1 MTTFSKSHDMALFII
16 TKYDIMSTYKENSFM
31 KTDFNLLTLFSN
43 PNNISIAKSYDRY
56 DNVLSIDLKQSEN
69 GYHVDAVV
77 RVRSEEFQC
86 SFSFDDEYSL
96 MDYNCECIWCRD
108 GSPCAHIG
116 AVLLKLNQLEIPSFP
131 YHYVNSQ
138 VEEEKKR
145 QERRHQQQLQRALA
159 LRALETNDLI
169 KQNKEYYHNQVS
181 SSISH
186 EKYNLTAILNED
198 DDVLYLDYKIGNAKK
213 YIIKDV
219 DEFLEHIENKDQVKY
234 GKYLQFV
241 HTRESFT
248 DEALKQIAFLERAK
262 IAMNKVN
269 PENYFFSFRSSL
281 NFGRYVYIRSEF
293 LDDFYDVY
301 KELGLVHCL
310 FKDIDYTIKASLV
323 KEQEYY
329 VLKIID
335 ENQFYFGKQYIYF
348 ISTFKQ
354 LTKIQRVQMDLNE
367 KSFDILLDLFE
378 NPMFIKEEDLH
389 DFYKYIWTPM
399 QNSFDLECDFELIQS
414 PYTFIKIYGDINENE
429 QIYFKI
435 YYEDENQNRIH
446 AFQNDLMTTV
456 QQDIVETYFREH
468 CQQIDEKNGCVYFDS
483 YDEKTYEFM
492 HTGIEFLQQYSEIY
506 ISEALKKIGQPVHYQ
521 IQVGVKVDHDLISL
535 DMKSTQIPQMEITEV
550 LSKYRRKKKFH
561 RLKNGELLYLE
572 SPDLE
577 ELSKFMDEYHINAN
591 DIQNGS
597 LTLNKNRVF
606 ALDNNATE
614 LQHIQIER
622 DESFQKLIQQF
633 HQHIQYVYPLTSYY
647 NQLLRDYQKEGYQWL
662 RTLYELGF
670 NGVLADD
677 MGLGKT
683 LQVIALLDQLQ
694 TDKPSLVVCPSSLIY
709 NWEDEVH
716 KFSQTLPVTCIV
728 SDAKTREMMIH
739 NIHDKH
745 LYVTSYDYIRRDIEL
760 YDAIEFE
767 YVILDE
773 SQYIKNQKTK
783 NATSVKQL
791 HALHKLAL
799 SGTPIENSLA
809 ELWSVFDFLMPQYL
823 YNYHYFQKKFETDI
837 VKNQD
842 QKKIQQLQK
851 MVSPFILRRNKKD
864 VLLELPDKIEKTQLI
879 PFTQQESEL
888 YFANLAQIN
897 TQLQEIFQMEKVD
910 KIVILSM
917 LTKLRQ
923 ICCEPRMIYDNIYQ
937 SSSKMKA
944 CMDLICNYKA
954 NHQQVLLFSSFTKV
968 FDLMEEELK
977 LNGIRYFILT
987 GGTSKETR
995 RELVQRFQE
1004 GEADVFLISL
1014 KAGGTGLNLTQAQAV
1029 IHYDPWWNI
1038 SAQNQATDRAYRI
1051 GQHHN
1056 VMVHQMIMKE
1066 SIEEKIQIL
1075 QAKKKELADMFVE
1088 NSEGNIS
1095 SLSTE
1100 DLKALFAM

>member
-1 MTTFSKSHDMALFII
+1 
-16 TKYDIMSTYKENSFM
+16 M
-31 KTDFNLLTLFSN
+31 KTEFNLLTLFSN
-43 PNNISIAKSYDRY
+43 RNNISIARSYDRY
-56 DNVLSIDLKQSEN
+56 DNVLSIDLEQVEN
-69 GYHVDAVV
+69 GYHVNAVV
-77 RVRSEEFQC
+77 RVRSEEFLC
-86 SFSFDDEYSL
+86 SFTFDSEYHL
-96 MDYNCECIWCRD
+96 HEYQCECTWCTD
-108 GSPCAHIG
+108 DSPCAHIG
-116 AVLLKLNQLEIPSFP
+116 AVLLKLNQLEISSFP
-131 YHYVNSQ
+131 YYYINTEF
-138 VEEEKKR
+138 EEEKKR

-159 LRALETNDLI
+159 IRALETNDLI

-186 EKYNLTAILNED
+186 EKYNLTAILNGD

-281 NFGRYVYIRSEF
+281 NFGRYVYIRSDF

-354 LTKIQRVQMDLNE
+354 LTKIQRIQMDLNE

-389 DFYKYIWTPM
+389 DFYKYIWAPM
-399 QNSFDLECDFELIQS
+399 QNYFDLTCDFELGQS

-435 YYEDENQNRIH
+435 YYEDENQNHIH
-446 AFQNDLMTTV
+446 AFQNDTITTID
-456 QQDIVETYFREH
+456 QDIVEAYLRQQCH
-468 CQQIDEKNGCVYFDS
+468 QIDEKNGCVYFDS

-492 HTGIEFLQQYSEIY
+492 HDGIEFLQQYSEIY
-506 ISEALKKIGQPVHYQ
+506 ISEALKKMGRPVHYQ

-535 DMKSTQIPQMEITEV
+535 DMKSTQIPPMEIAEV

-561 RLKNGELLYLE
+561 RLKSGELLYLE
-572 SPDLE
+572 SPDLK

-633 HQHIQYVYPLTSYY
+633 HQHTQHLYPLTPYY

-670 NGVLADD
+670 NGILADD

-728 SDAKTREMMIH
+728 SDANTRKTMIH
-739 NIHDKH
+739 AICGKH

-977 LNGIRYFILT
+977 LNSIRYFILT

-1014 KAGGTGLNLTQAQAV
+1014 KAGGTGLNLTKAQAV

-1051 GQHHN
+1051 GQYHN
-1056 VMVHQMIMKE
+1056 VMVHQLIMKE

>member
-1 MTTFSKSHDMALFII
+1 
-16 TKYDIMSTYKENSFM
+16 M

-86 SFSFDDEYSL
+86 SFSFDEEYSL
-96 MDYNCECIWCRD
+96 TDYNCECIWCRD

-131 YHYVNSQ
+131 YHYTNSQ
-138 VEEEKKR
+138 IEEEKKR
-145 QERRHQQQLQRALA
+145 QEKHHQQQLQRALA

-248 DEALKQIAFLERAK
+248 DEALKQIAFLKRAK

-354 LTKIQRVQMDLNE
+354 LTKIQRIQMDLNE

-389 DFYKYIWTPM
+389 DFYKYIWAPM
-399 QNSFDLECDFELIQS
+399 QNYFDLTCDFELGQS

-435 YYEDENQNRIH
+435 YYEDENQNHIH
-446 AFQNDLMTTV
+446 AFQNDTITTID
-456 QQDIVETYFREH
+456 QDIVEAYLRQQCH
-468 CQQIDEKNGCVYFDS
+468 QIDEKNGCVYFDS

-492 HTGIEFLQQYSEIY
+492 HDGIEFLQQYSEIY
-506 ISEALKKIGQPVHYQ
+506 ISEALKKMGRPVHYQ
-521 IQVGVKVDHDLISL
+521 IQVGVKVDHDLLSL
-535 DMKSTQIPQMEITEV
+535 NMESAQIPPMEIAEV

-561 RLKNGELLYLE
+561 RLKSGELLYLE

-633 HQHIQYVYPLTSYY
+633 HQHTQHLYPLTPYY

-662 RTLYELGF
+662 RILYELGF
-670 NGVLADD
+670 NGILADD

-728 SDAKTREMMIH
+728 SDANTRKTMIH
-739 NIHDKH
+739 AICGKH

-897 TQLQEIFQMEKVD
+897 TQLQEIFQMEKID

-1014 KAGGTGLNLTQAQAV
+1014 KAGGTGLNLTKAQAV

-1056 VMVHQMIMKE
+1056 VMVHQLIMKE

>member
-1 MTTFSKSHDMALFII
+1 
-16 TKYDIMSTYKENSFM
+16 M

-56 DNVLSIDLKQSEN
+56 DNVLSIDLEQVGN

-86 SFSFDDEYSL
+86 SFSFDEEYSL
-96 MDYNCECIWCRD
+96 TDYNCECIWCRD

-116 AVLLKLNQLEIPSFP
+116 AVLLKLNQLEISSFP
-131 YHYVNSQ
+131 YHYINTEF
-138 VEEEKKR
+138 EEEKKR

-159 LRALETNDLI
+159 IRALETNDLI

-181 SSISH
+181 SSILH

-269 PENYFFSFRSSL
+269 PENYFFSFRSLL

-354 LTKIQRVQMDLNE
+354 LTKIQRIQMDLNE

-389 DFYKYIWTPM
+389 DFYKYIWAPM
-399 QNSFDLECDFELIQS
+399 QNYFDLTCDFELGQS

-435 YYEDENQNRIH
+435 YYEDENQNHIH
-446 AFQNDLMTTV
+446 AFQNDTITTID
-456 QQDIVETYFREH
+456 QDIVEAYLRQQCH
-468 CQQIDEKNGCVYFDS
+468 QIDEKNGCVYFDS

-492 HTGIEFLQQYSEIY
+492 HDGIEFLQQYSEIY
-506 ISEALKKIGQPVHYQ
+506 ISEALKKMGRPVHYH
-521 IQVGVKVDHDLISL
+521 IQVGVKVDHDLLSL
-535 DMKSTQIPQMEITEV
+535 NMESAQIPPMEIAEV

-561 RLKNGELLYLE
+561 RLKSGELLYLE

-622 DESFQKLIQQF
+622 DASFQKLIQQF
-633 HQHIQYVYPLTSYY
+633 QKHTQHLYPLTSYY

-728 SDAKTREMMIH
+728 SDANTRKTMIH
-739 NIHDKH
+739 AICGKH

-897 TQLQEIFQMEKVD
+897 TQLQELFQMEKVD

-987 GGTSKETR
+987 GGISKETR

-1056 VMVHQMIMKE
+1056 VMVHQLIMKE

>member
-1 MTTFSKSHDMALFII
+1 
-16 TKYDIMSTYKENSFM
+16 M

-56 DNVLSIDLKQSEN
+56 DNVLSIDLEQSEN

-86 SFSFDDEYSL
+86 SFSFDEEYSL
-96 MDYNCECIWCRD
+96 TDYNCECIWCRD

-131 YHYVNSQ
+131 YHYTNSQ
-138 VEEEKKR
+138 IEEEKKR
-145 QERRHQQQLQRALA
+145 QEKHRQQQLQRALA

-348 ISTFKQ
+348 ISPFKQ
-354 LTKIQRVQMDLNE
+354 LTKIQRIQMDLNE

-389 DFYKYIWTPM
+389 DFYKYIWAPM
-399 QNSFDLECDFELIQS
+399 QNYFDLTCDFELGQS

-435 YYEDENQNRIH
+435 YYEDENQNHIH
-446 AFQNDLMTTV
+446 AFQNDTITTID
-456 QQDIVETYFREH
+456 QDIVEAYLRQQCH
-468 CQQIDEKNGCVYFDS
+468 QIDEKNGCVYFDS

-492 HTGIEFLQQYSEIY
+492 HDGIEFLQQYSEIY
-506 ISEALKKIGQPVHYQ
+506 ISEALKKMGRPVHYQ
-521 IQVGVKVDHDLISL
+521 IQVGVKVDHDLLSL
-535 DMKSTQIPQMEITEV
+535 NMESAQIPPMEIAEV
-550 LSKYRRKKKFH
+550 LSKYRQKKKFH

-577 ELSKFMDEYHINAN
+577 ELSNFMDEYHINAN

-633 HQHIQYVYPLTSYY
+633 HQHTQHLYPLTPYY
-647 NQLLRDYQKEGYQWL
+647 NQLSRDYQKEGYQWL

-683 LQVIALLDQLQ
+683 LQVIALLDQLE

-728 SDAKTREMMIH
+728 SDANTRKTMIH
-739 NIHDKH
+739 AICGKH

-897 TQLQEIFQMEKVD
+897 AQLQELFQIEKVD

-1056 VMVHQMIMKE
+1056 VMVHQLIMKE

>member
-1 MTTFSKSHDMALFII
+1 MTTFSKSHDMALFIM

-56 DNVLSIDLKQSEN
+56 DNVLSIDLKQAEN

-131 YHYVNSQ
+131 YHYANSQ

-301 KELGLVHCL
+301 KELGLVHCF

-354 LTKIQRVQMDLNE
+354 LTKIQRIQMDLNE

-389 DFYKYIWTPM
+389 DFYKYIWAPM
-399 QNSFDLECDFELIQS
+399 QNYFDLTCDFELGQS

-435 YYEDENQNRIH
+435 YYEDENQNHIH
-446 AFQNDLMTTV
+446 AFQNDTITTID
-456 QQDIVETYFREH
+456 QDIVEAYLRQQCH
-468 CQQIDEKNGCVYFDS
+468 QIDEKNGCVYFDS

-683 LQVIALLDQLQ
+683 LQVIALLDQLE

-851 MVSPFILRRNKKD
+851 IVSPFILRRNKKD

-995 RELVQRFQE
+995 
-1004 GEADVFLISL
+1004 
-1014 KAGGTGLNLTQAQAV
+1014 
-1029 IHYDPWWNI
+1029 
-1038 SAQNQATDRAYRI
+1038 
-1051 GQHHN
+1051 
-1056 VMVHQMIMKE
+1056 
-1066 SIEEKIQIL
+1066 
-1075 QAKKKELADMFVE
+1075 
-1088 NSEGNIS
+1088 
-1095 SLSTE
+1095 
-1100 DLKALFAM
+1100 

>member
-1 MTTFSKSHDMALFII
+1 
-16 TKYDIMSTYKENSFM
+16 M

-56 DNVLSIDLKQSEN
+56 DNVLSIDLEQVEN

-86 SFSFDDEYSL
+86 SFSVDEGYSL
-96 MDYNCECIWCRD
+96 TDYNCECIWCRD

-131 YHYVNSQ
+131 YHYTNSQ
-138 VEEEKKR
+138 IEEEKKR
-145 QERRHQQQLQRALA
+145 QEKHRQQQLQRALA

-281 NFGRYVYIRSEF
+281 NFGRYVYIRSEY

-354 LTKIQRVQMDLNE
+354 LTKIQRIQMDLNE

-389 DFYKYIWTPM
+389 DFYKYIWAPM
-399 QNSFDLECDFELIQS
+399 QNYFDLTCDFELGQT
-414 PYTFIKIYGDINENE
+414 PYTFIKIYGDINDNE

-435 YYEDENQNRIH
+435 YYEDENQNHIH
-446 AFQNDLMTTV
+446 AFQNDTITTID
-456 QQDIVETYFREH
+456 QDIVEAYLRQQCH
-468 CQQIDEKNGCVYFDS
+468 QIDEKNGCVYFDS

-492 HTGIEFLQQYSEIY
+492 HDGIEFLQQYSEIY
-506 ISEALKKIGQPVHYQ
+506 ISEALKKMGRPVHYH
-521 IQVGVKVDHDLISL
+521 IQVGVKVDHDLLSL
-535 DMKSTQIPQMEITEV
+535 NMESAQIPPMEIAEV

-577 ELSKFMDEYHINAN
+577 ELSNFMDEYHINAN

-633 HQHIQYVYPLTSYY
+633 HQHTQHLYPLTPYY

-670 NGVLADD
+670 NGILADD

-683 LQVIALLDQLQ
+683 LQVIALLDQLE

-716 KFSQTLPVTCIV
+716 KFSQTLSVTCIV
-728 SDAKTREMMIH
+728 SDANTRKTMIH
-739 NIHDKH
+739 AICGKH

-1014 KAGGTGLNLTQAQAV
+1014 KAGGTGLNLTKAQAV

-1051 GQHHN
+1051 GQYHN
-1056 VMVHQMIMKE
+1056 VMVHQLIMKE

>member
-1 MTTFSKSHDMALFII
+1 
-16 TKYDIMSTYKENSFM
+16 M

-56 DNVLSIDLKQSEN
+56 DNVLSIDLQQDEN
-69 GYHVDAVV
+69 IYHVDAVV

-86 SFSFDDEYSL
+86 SFSFDEEYVL
-96 MDYNCECIWCRD
+96 NNYDCECIWCRE

-116 AVLLKLNQLEIPSFP
+116 AVLLKLNQLDIPSFP
-131 YHYVNSQ
+131 YHYTNPK
-138 VEEEKKR
+138 VEEEEMR
-145 QERRHQQQLQRALA
+145 QEEQRQQQLQRTYALKS
-159 LRALETNDLI
+159 LETNQLI
-169 KQNKEYYHNQVS
+169 RQNKEYYHNQVTS
-181 SSISH
+181 FISH
-186 EKYNLTAILNED
+186 EKYQLTPFFHND
-198 DDVLYLDYKIGNAKK
+198 DGNLYLEYKIGHTKK
-213 YIIKDV
+213 YIIKDL
-219 DEFLEHIENKDQVKY
+219 DEFLERIDNEEQFKY
-234 GKYLQFV
+234 GKFLQFV
-241 HTRESFT
+241 HTREAFT
-248 DEALKQIAFLERAK
+248 DEALKQIDFLKSAK
-262 IAMNKVN
+262 NTMN
-269 PENYFFSFRSSL
+269 EIYRGNYFFDFRREF
-281 NFGRYVYIRSEF
+281 NIGRYLYIHSDF

-301 KELGLVHCL
+301 KDLGLNHCD
-310 FKDIDYTIKASLV
+310 FVDIDYAIKV
-323 KEQEYY
+323 RFIQDHHYY
-329 VLKIID
+329 ILHLTD
-335 ENQFYFGKQYIYF
+335 ENTFYSGHRYIYF
-348 ISTFKQ
+348 ISKSDSQ
-354 LTKIQRVQMDLNE
+354 TKIQRLQMNLND
-367 KSFDILLDLFE
+367 KSFDVLLHLLKE
-378 NPMFIKEEDLH
+378 PMFIKEEDFD
-389 DFYKYIWTPM
+389 DFYKYVWTPM
-399 QNSFDLECDFELIQS
+399 QNYFDLECDFEFIQS
-414 PYTFIKIYGDINENE
+414 PYPFIKIYGDMNENE

-446 AFQNDLMTTV
+446 AFQKDVMTTV
-456 QQDIVETYFREH
+456 QQDVVETYFREY
-468 CQQIDEKNGCVYFDS
+468 CQQVDEETGCAYFDS

-492 HTGIEFLQQYSEIY
+492 HTGIEFLQQYCEIY
-506 ISEALKKIGQPVHYQ
+506 ISEALKKIGRPVRYQ
-521 IQVGVKVDHDLISL
+521 IQVGVKVDHDLLSL
-535 DMKSTQIPQMEITEV
+535 DMKSTQIPQMEIAEV

-561 RLKNGELLYLE
+561 RLKSGELLYLE

-577 ELSKFMDEYHINAN
+577 ELSQFMDEYHV
-591 DIQNGS
+591 DIKDIHDGS

-606 ALDNNATE
+606 ALNNDATQ
-614 LQHIQIER
+614 LQHLQIER
-622 DESFQKLIQQF
+622 QASFQDLIQQF
-633 HQHIQYVYPLTSYY
+633 HHQVYPLTPYY
-647 NQLLRDYQKEGYQWL
+647 EKLLRDYQKEGYQWL
-662 RTLYELGF
+662 RTLHDFGF
-670 NGVLADD
+670 NGILADD

-683 LQVIALLDQLQ
+683 LQVIALLDQLE

-728 SDAKTREMMIH
+728 SDAKTRASLIQTMG
-739 NIHDKH
+739 DKH
-745 LYVTSYDYIRRDIEL
+745 LYVTSYDYMRRDVEL
-760 YDAIEFE
+760 YDSIEFE

-851 MVSPFILRRNKKD
+851 MVSPFILRRHKKD

-888 YFANLAQIN
+888 YFANLAKIN
-897 TQLQEIFQMEKVD
+897 TQLQELFQMEKVD

-944 CMDLICNYKA
+944 CMDLLCNYKS
-954 NHQQVLLFSSFTKV
+954 NHQKVLLFSSFTKV
-968 FDLMEEELK
+968 FDLIEEELK

-995 RELVQRFQE
+995 REIVQRFQE

-1014 KAGGTGLNLTQAQAV
+1014 KAGGTGLNLTKAQAV

-1051 GQHHN
+1051 GQYHN
-1056 VMVHQMIMKE
+1056 VIVHQLIMKD

-1075 QAKKKELADMFVE
+1075 QVKKKELADMFVE

-1095 SLSTE
+1095 SLSAE
-1100 DLKALFAM
+1100 DLKNLFAM

>member
-1 MTTFSKSHDMALFII
+1 
-16 TKYDIMSTYKENSFM
+16 M

-86 SFSFDDEYSL
+86 SFSFDEEYSL
-96 MDYNCECIWCRD
+96 TDYNCECIWCRD

-131 YHYVNSQ
+131 YHYTNSQ
-138 VEEEKKR
+138 IEEEKKR
-145 QERRHQQQLQRALA
+145 QEKHHQQQLQRALA

-354 LTKIQRVQMDLNE
+354 LTKIQRIQMDLNE

-389 DFYKYIWTPM
+389 DFYKYIWAPM
-399 QNSFDLECDFELIQS
+399 QNYFDLTCDFELGQS

-435 YYEDENQNRIH
+435 YYEDENQNHIH
-446 AFQNDLMTTV
+446 AFQNDTMTTID
-456 QQDIVETYFREH
+456 QDIVEAYLRQQCH
-468 CQQIDEKNGCVYFDS
+468 QIDEKNGCVYFDS

-492 HTGIEFLQQYSEIY
+492 HDGIEFLQQYSEIY
-506 ISEALKKIGQPVHYQ
+506 ISEALKKMGRPVHYQ
-521 IQVGVKVDHDLISL
+521 IQVGVKVDYDLLSL
-535 DMKSTQIPQMEITEV
+535 NMESTQIPPMEIAEV

-561 RLKNGELLYLE
+561 RLKSGELLYLE

-633 HQHIQYVYPLTSYY
+633 HQHTQHLYPLTPYY

-683 LQVIALLDQLQ
+683 LQVIALLDQLE

-1014 KAGGTGLNLTQAQAV
+1014 KAGGTGLNLTKAQAV

-1056 VMVHQMIMKE
+1056 VMVHQLIMKE

-1088 NSEGNIS
+1088 NSDGNIS

>member
-1 MTTFSKSHDMALFII
+1 
-16 TKYDIMSTYKENSFM
+16 M

-43 PNNISIAKSYDRY
+43 RNNISIARSYDRY
-56 DNVLSIDLKQSEN
+56 DNVLSIDMKQEDTL
-69 GYHVDAVV
+69 YHVQAMVQV
-77 RVRSEEFQC
+77 RGEEFLC
-86 SFSFDDEYSL
+86 SFTFDNEYHL
-96 MDYNCECIWCRD
+96 HEYQCECIWCTD
-108 GSPCAHIG
+108 DSPCAHIG
-116 AVLLKLNQLEIPSFP
+116 AVLLKLNQLEISSFP
-131 YHYVNSQ
+131 YHYINTEF
-138 VEEEKKR
+138 EEEKNR

-159 LRALETNDLI
+159 IRALETNDLI

-335 ENQFYFGKQYIYF
+335 ENQFYYGKQYIYF

-354 LTKIQRVQMDLNE
+354 LTKIQRIQMDLNE

-389 DFYKYIWTPM
+389 DFYKYIWAPM
-399 QNSFDLECDFELIQS
+399 QNYFDLTCDFELGQS

-435 YYEDENQNRIH
+435 YYEDENQNHIH
-446 AFQNDLMTTV
+446 AFQNDTITTID
-456 QQDIVETYFREH
+456 QDIVEAYLRQQCH
-468 CQQIDEKNGCVYFDS
+468 QIDEKNGCVYFDS

-492 HTGIEFLQQYSEIY
+492 HDGIEFLQQYSEIY
-506 ISEALKKIGQPVHYQ
+506 ISEALKKMGRPVHYQ
-521 IQVGVKVDHDLISL
+521 IQVGVKVDHDLLSL
-535 DMKSTQIPQMEITEV
+535 NMESAQIPPMEIAEV

-561 RLKNGELLYLE
+561 RLKSGELLYLE

-577 ELSKFMDEYHINAN
+577 ELSNLIDEYHIHVN

-597 LTLNKNRVF
+597 LSLNKNRVF
-606 ALDNNATE
+606 ALDNDVTE

-622 DESFQKLIQQF
+622 DASFQKLIQQF
-633 HQHIQYVYPLTSYY
+633 HQHTQHLYPLTSYY

-670 NGVLADD
+670 NGILADD

-683 LQVIALLDQLQ
+683 LQVIALLDQLE
-694 TDKPSLVVCPSSLIY
+694 TNKPSLVVCPSSLIY

-716 KFSQTLPVTCIV
+716 KFSKSLPVTCIV
-728 SDAKTREMMIH
+728 SDAKTRKTMIH
-739 NIHDKH
+739 AIHGKH
-745 LYVTSYDYIRRDIEL
+745 LYVTSYDYMRRDVEL
-760 YDAIEFE
+760 YDSIEFE

-783 NATSVKQL
+783 NAISVKQL

-823 YNYHYFQKKFETDI
+823 YNYHYFQKTFETDI
-837 VKNQD
+837 VKNQN

-851 MVSPFILRRNKKD
+851 KVSPFILRRNKKD

-897 TQLQEIFQMEKVD
+897 TQLQEIFQMEKID
-910 KIVILSM
+910 KIAILAM

-923 ICCEPRMIYDNIYQ
+923 ICCEPRMIYENINQ

-987 GGTSKETR
+987 GETSKEKR
-995 RELVQRFQE
+995 RELVRRFQE

-1014 KAGGTGLNLTQAQAV
+1014 KAGGTGLNLTAAQAV
-1029 IHYDPWWNI
+1029 IHFDPWWNL

-1051 GQHHN
+1051 GQLN
-1056 VMVHQMIMKE
+1056 KVMVHQLIMKE
-1066 SIEEKIQIL
+1066 SIEEKIQVL

-1100 DLKALFAM
+1100 DLKELLAM

>member
-1 MTTFSKSHDMALFII
+1 
-16 TKYDIMSTYKENSFM
+16 M
-31 KTDFNLLTLFSN
+31 KTEFNLLTLFSN
-43 PNNISIAKSYDRY
+43 RNNISIARSYDRY
-56 DNVLSIDLKQSEN
+56 DNVLSIDLEQVEN

-86 SFSFDDEYSL
+86 SFSFDEEYSL
-96 MDYNCECIWCRD
+96 TDYNCECIWCRD

-131 YHYVNSQ
+131 YHYTNSQ
-138 VEEEKKR
+138 IEEEKKR
-145 QERRHQQQLQRALA
+145 QEKHHQQQLQRALA

-281 NFGRYVYIRSEF
+281 NFGRYVYICSEF

-354 LTKIQRVQMDLNE
+354 LTKIQRIQMDLNE

-389 DFYKYIWTPM
+389 DFYKYIWAPM
-399 QNSFDLECDFELIQS
+399 QNYFDLTCDFELGQS

-435 YYEDENQNRIH
+435 YYEDENQNHIH
-446 AFQNDLMTTV
+446 AFQNDTITTID
-456 QQDIVETYFREH
+456 QDIVEAYLRQQCH
-468 CQQIDEKNGCVYFDS
+468 QIDEKNGCVYFDS

-492 HTGIEFLQQYSEIY
+492 HDGMEFLQQYSEIY
-506 ISEALKKIGQPVHYQ
+506 ISEALKKIGKPVHYQ

-535 DMKSTQIPQMEITEV
+535 DMKSTQIPPMEIAEV

-561 RLKNGELLYLE
+561 RLKSGELLYLE

-633 HQHIQYVYPLTSYY
+633 HQHTQHLYPLTPYY

-745 LYVTSYDYIRRDIEL
+745 LYVTSYDYMRRDVEL
-760 YDAIEFE
+760 YDSIEFE

-995 RELVQRFQE
+995 RELVKRFQE

-1014 KAGGTGLNLTQAQAV
+1014 KAGGTGLNLTKAQAV

-1056 VMVHQMIMKE
+1056 VMVHQLIMKE

-1088 NSEGNIS
+1088 NSDGNIS

>member
-1 MTTFSKSHDMALFII
+1 
-16 TKYDIMSTYKENSFM
+16 M

-56 DNVLSIDLKQSEN
+56 DNVLSIDLEQVEN

-77 RVRSEEFQC
+77 RVRSEEFEC
-86 SFSFDDEYSL
+86 SFSFDEEYSL
-96 MDYNCECIWCRD
+96 TDYNCECIWCRD

-131 YHYVNSQ
+131 YHYTNSQ
-138 VEEEKKR
+138 IEEEKKR
-145 QERRHQQQLQRALA
+145 QEKHRQQQLQRALA

-354 LTKIQRVQMDLNE
+354 LTKIQRIQMDLNE

-389 DFYKYIWTPM
+389 DFYKYIWAPM
-399 QNSFDLECDFELIQS
+399 QNYFDLTCDFELGQS

-435 YYEDENQNRIH
+435 YYEDENQNHIH
-446 AFQNDLMTTV
+446 AFQNDTITTID
-456 QQDIVETYFREH
+456 QDIVEAYLRQQCH
-468 CQQIDEKNGCVYFDS
+468 QIDEKNGCAYFNS

-506 ISEALKKIGQPVHYQ
+506 ISEALKKIGKPIHYQ

-535 DMKSTQIPQMEITEV
+535 DMKSTQIPQMEIAEV

-561 RLKNGELLYLE
+561 RLKSGELLYLE

-633 HQHIQYVYPLTSYY
+633 HQHTQHLYPLTPYY

-670 NGVLADD
+670 NGILADD

-728 SDAKTREMMIH
+728 SDANTRKTMIH
-739 NIHDKH
+739 AICGKH

-977 LNGIRYFILT
+977 LNSIRYFILT

-1014 KAGGTGLNLTQAQAV
+1014 KAGGTGLNLTKAQAV

-1051 GQHHN
+1051 GQYHN
-1056 VMVHQMIMKE
+1056 VMVHQLIMKE

>member
-1 MTTFSKSHDMALFII
+1 
-16 TKYDIMSTYKENSFM
+16 M

-43 PNNISIAKSYDRY
+43 RNNISIARSYDRY
-56 DNVLSIDLKQSEN
+56 DNVLSIDMKQEDTL
-69 GYHVDAVV
+69 YHVQAMVQV
-77 RVRSEEFQC
+77 RGEEFLC
-86 SFSFDDEYSL
+86 SFTFDNEYHL
-96 MDYNCECIWCRD
+96 HEYQCECIWCTD
-108 GSPCAHIG
+108 DSPCAHIG
-116 AVLLKLNQLEIPSFP
+116 AVLLKLNQLEISSFP
-131 YHYVNSQ
+131 YHYINTEF
-138 VEEEKKR
+138 EEEKKR

-159 LRALETNDLI
+159 IRALETNDLI

-335 ENQFYFGKQYIYF
+335 ENQFYYGKQYIYF

-354 LTKIQRVQMDLNE
+354 LTKIQRIQMDLNE

-389 DFYKYIWTPM
+389 DFYKYIWAPM
-399 QNSFDLECDFELIQS
+399 QNYFDLTCDFDFEQS

-435 YYEDENQNRIH
+435 YYEDENQNHIH
-446 AFQNDLMTTV
+446 AFQNDTITTID
-456 QQDIVETYFREH
+456 QDIVEAYLRQQCH
-468 CQQIDEKNGCVYFDS
+468 QIDEKNGCVYFDS

-492 HTGIEFLQQYSEIY
+492 HDGIEFLQQYSEIY
-506 ISEALKKIGQPVHYQ
+506 ISEALKKMGRPVHYQ
-521 IQVGVKVDHDLISL
+521 IQVGVKVDHDLLSL
-535 DMKSTQIPQMEITEV
+535 NMESAQIPPMEIAEV

-561 RLKNGELLYLE
+561 RLKSGELLYLE

-577 ELSKFMDEYHINAN
+577 ELSNLIDEYHIHVN

-597 LTLNKNRVF
+597 LSLNKNRVF
-606 ALDNNATE
+606 ALDNDVTE

-622 DESFQKLIQQF
+622 DASFQKLIQQF
-633 HQHIQYVYPLTSYY
+633 HQHTQHLYPLTSYY

-670 NGVLADD
+670 NGILADD

-683 LQVIALLDQLQ
+683 LQVIALLDQLE
-694 TDKPSLVVCPSSLIY
+694 TNKPSLVVCPSSLIY

-716 KFSQTLPVTCIV
+716 KFSKSLPVTCIV
-728 SDAKTREMMIH
+728 SDAKTRETMIH
-739 NIHDKH
+739 AIHGKH
-745 LYVTSYDYIRRDIEL
+745 LYVTSYDYMRRDVEL
-760 YDAIEFE
+760 YDSIEFE

-783 NATSVKQL
+783 NAISVKQL

-823 YNYHYFQKKFETDI
+823 YNYHYFQKTFETDI
-837 VKNQD
+837 VKNQN

-897 TQLQEIFQMEKVD
+897 TQLQEIFQMEKID
-910 KIVILSM
+910 KIAILAM

-923 ICCEPRMIYDNIYQ
+923 ICCEPRMIYENINQ

-987 GGTSKETR
+987 GETSKEKR
-995 RELVQRFQE
+995 RELVRRFQE

-1014 KAGGTGLNLTQAQAV
+1014 KAGGTGLNLTAAQAV
-1029 IHYDPWWNI
+1029 IHFDPWWNL

-1051 GQHHN
+1051 GQLN
-1056 VMVHQMIMKE
+1056 KVMVHQLIMKE
-1066 SIEEKIQIL
+1066 SIEEKIQVL

-1100 DLKALFAM
+1100 DLKELLAM

>member
-1 MTTFSKSHDMALFII
+1 
-16 TKYDIMSTYKENSFM
+16 M

-56 DNVLSIDLKQSEN
+56 DNVLSIDLEQVEN

-86 SFSFDDEYSL
+86 SFSFDEEYSL
-96 MDYNCECIWCRD
+96 TDYNCECIWCRD

-131 YHYVNSQ
+131 YHYTNSQ
-138 VEEEKKR
+138 IEEEKKR
-145 QERRHQQQLQRALA
+145 QEKHHQQQLQRALA

-354 LTKIQRVQMDLNE
+354 LTKIQRIQMDLNE

-389 DFYKYIWTPM
+389 DFYKYIWAPM
-399 QNSFDLECDFELIQS
+399 QNYFDLTCDFELGQS

-435 YYEDENQNRIH
+435 YYEDENQNHIH
-446 AFQNDLMTTV
+446 AFQNDTITTID
-456 QQDIVETYFREH
+456 QDIVEAYLRQQCH
-468 CQQIDEKNGCVYFDS
+468 QIDEKNGCVYFDS

-492 HTGIEFLQQYSEIY
+492 HDGIEFLQQYSEIY
-506 ISEALKKIGQPVHYQ
+506 ISEALKKMGRPVHYQ
-521 IQVGVKVDHDLISL
+521 IQVGVKVDHDLLSL
-535 DMKSTQIPQMEITEV
+535 NMESAQIPQMEIAEV
-550 LSKYRRKKKFH
+550 LSKYRQKKKFH

-577 ELSKFMDEYHINAN
+577 ELSNFMDEYHINAN

-597 LTLNKNRVF
+597 LTLNKNCVF

-633 HQHIQYVYPLTSYY
+633 HQHTQHLYPLTPYY

-683 LQVIALLDQLQ
+683 LQVIALLDQLE

-728 SDAKTREMMIH
+728 SDAKTREMMIY

-1014 KAGGTGLNLTQAQAV
+1014 KAGGTGLNLTKAQAV

-1056 VMVHQMIMKE
+1056 VMVHQLIMKE

>member
-1 MTTFSKSHDMALFII
+1 
-16 TKYDIMSTYKENSFM
+16 M

-86 SFSFDDEYSL
+86 SFSFDEEYSL
-96 MDYNCECIWCRD
+96 TDYNCECIWCRD

-131 YHYVNSQ
+131 YHYTNSQ
-138 VEEEKKR
+138 IEEEKKR
-145 QERRHQQQLQRALA
+145 QEKHRQQQLQRALA

-241 HTRESFT
+241 HTLESFT

-354 LTKIQRVQMDLNE
+354 LTKIQRIQMDLNE

-389 DFYKYIWTPM
+389 DFYKYIWAPM
-399 QNSFDLECDFELIQS
+399 QNYFDLTCDFELGQS

-435 YYEDENQNRIH
+435 YYEDENQNHIH
-446 AFQNDLMTTV
+446 AFQNDTITTID
-456 QQDIVETYFREH
+456 QDIVEAYLRQQCH
-468 CQQIDEKNGCVYFDS
+468 QIDEKNGCVYFDS

-492 HTGIEFLQQYSEIY
+492 HDGIEFLQQYSEIY
-506 ISEALKKIGQPVHYQ
+506 ISEALKKMGRPVHYQ
-521 IQVGVKVDHDLISL
+521 IQVGVKVDHDLLSL
-535 DMKSTQIPQMEITEV
+535 NMESAQIPPMEIAEV
-550 LSKYRRKKKFH
+550 LSKYRQKKKFH

-577 ELSKFMDEYHINAN
+577 ELSNFMDEYHINAN

-633 HQHIQYVYPLTSYY
+633 HQHTQHLYPLTPYY

-670 NGVLADD
+670 NGILADD

-683 LQVIALLDQLQ
+683 LQVIALLDQLE

-728 SDAKTREMMIH
+728 SDANTRKTMIH
-739 NIHDKH
+739 AICGKH

-791 HALHKLAL
+791 YALHKLAL

-1014 KAGGTGLNLTQAQAV
+1014 KAGGTGLNLTKAQAV

-1056 VMVHQMIMKE
+1056 VMVHQLIMKE

-1088 NSEGNIS
+1088 NSDGNIS

>member
-1 MTTFSKSHDMALFII
+1 
-16 TKYDIMSTYKENSFM
+16 M

-56 DNVLSIDLKQSEN
+56 DNVLSIDLEQVEN
-69 GYHVDAVV
+69 GCHVDAVV

-86 SFSFDDEYSL
+86 SFSFDEEYSL
-96 MDYNCECIWCRD
+96 TDYNCECIWCRD

-116 AVLLKLNQLEIPSFP
+116 AVLLKLNQLEISSFP
-131 YHYVNSQ
+131 YHYINTEF
-138 VEEEKKR
+138 EEEKKR

-159 LRALETNDLI
+159 IRALETNDLI

-269 PENYFFSFRSSL
+269 PENYFFNFRSLL
-281 NFGRYVYIRSEF
+281 NFGRYVYVRSEF

-301 KELGLVHCL
+301 KELGLNHCL

-348 ISTFKQ
+348 ISTFKHQ
-354 LTKIQRVQMDLNE
+354 TTIQRIQMDLNE

-389 DFYKYIWTPM
+389 DFYKYIWAPM
-399 QNSFDLECDFELIQS
+399 QNYFDLTSDFELGQS
-414 PYTFIKIYGDINENE
+414 PYTFIKIYGDINDNE

-435 YYEDENQNRIH
+435 YYEDENQNHIH
-446 AFQNDLMTTV
+446 AFQNDTITTID
-456 QQDIVETYFREH
+456 QDIVEAYLRQQCH
-468 CQQIDEKNGCVYFDS
+468 QIDEKNGCVYFDS

-492 HTGIEFLQQYSEIY
+492 HDGIEFLQQYSEIY
-506 ISEALKKIGQPVHYQ
+506 ISEALKKMGRPVHYH
-521 IQVGVKVDHDLISL
+521 IQVGVKVDHDLLSL
-535 DMKSTQIPQMEITEV
+535 NMESAQIPPMEIAEV

-561 RLKNGELLYLE
+561 RLKSGELLYLE

-577 ELSKFMDEYHINAN
+577 ELSNLIDEYHIHVN

-597 LTLNKNRVF
+597 LSLNKNRVF
-606 ALDNNATE
+606 ALDNDATE

-622 DESFQKLIQQF
+622 DASFQKLIQQF
-633 HQHIQYVYPLTSYY
+633 QKHTQHLYPLTSYY

-670 NGVLADD
+670 NGILADD

-683 LQVIALLDQLQ
+683 LQVIALLDQLE
-694 TDKPSLVVCPSSLIY
+694 TNKPSLVVCPSSLIY

-716 KFSQTLPVTCIV
+716 KFSKSLPVTCIV
-728 SDAKTREMMIH
+728 SDAKTRETMIH
-739 NIHDKH
+739 DIRGKH
-745 LYVTSYDYIRRDIEL
+745 LYVTSYDYMRRDVEL
-760 YDAIEFE
+760 YDSIEFE

-783 NATSVKQL
+783 NAISVKQL

-823 YNYHYFQKKFETDI
+823 YNYHYFQKTFETDI
-837 VKNQD
+837 VKNQN

-897 TQLQEIFQMEKVD
+897 TQLQELFQMEKID
-910 KIVILSM
+910 KIAILAM

-923 ICCEPRMIYDNIYQ
+923 ICCEPRMIYENINQ

-987 GGTSKETR
+987 GETSKEKR
-995 RELVQRFQE
+995 RELVRRFQE

-1014 KAGGTGLNLTQAQAV
+1014 KAGGTGLNLTAAQAV
-1029 IHYDPWWNI
+1029 IHFDPWWNL

-1051 GQHHN
+1051 GQHNN
-1056 VMVHQMIMKE
+1056 VMVHQLIMKE
-1066 SIEEKIQIL
+1066 SIEEKIQVL

-1100 DLKALFAM
+1100 DLKELLAM

>member
-1 MTTFSKSHDMALFII
+1 MALFIMI
-16 TKYDIMSTYKENSFM
+16 KYDIMCTYKENSSM

-56 DNVLSIDLKQSEN
+56 DNVLSIDLEQVEN

-86 SFSFDDEYSL
+86 SFSFDEEYSL
-96 MDYNCECIWCRD
+96 TDYNCECIWCRD

-131 YHYVNSQ
+131 YHYTNSQ
-138 VEEEKKR
+138 IEEEKKR
-145 QERRHQQQLQRALA
+145 QEKHRQQQLQRALA
-159 LRALETNDLI
+159 IRALETNDLI

-354 LTKIQRVQMDLNE
+354 LTKIQRIQMDLNE

-389 DFYKYIWTPM
+389 DFYKYIWAPM
-399 QNSFDLECDFELIQS
+399 QNYFDLTCDFELGQS

-435 YYEDENQNRIH
+435 YYEDENQNHIH
-446 AFQNDLMTTV
+446 AFQNDTITTID
-456 QQDIVETYFREH
+456 QDIVEAYLRQQCH
-468 CQQIDEKNGCVYFDS
+468 QIDEKNGCVYFDS

-492 HTGIEFLQQYSEIY
+492 HDGIEFLQQYSEIY
-506 ISEALKKIGQPVHYQ
+506 ISEALKKMGRPVHYQ
-521 IQVGVKVDHDLISL
+521 IQVGVKVDHDLLSL
-535 DMKSTQIPQMEITEV
+535 NMESAQIPPMEIAEV

-577 ELSKFMDEYHINAN
+577 ELSNFMDEYHINAN

-633 HQHIQYVYPLTSYY
+633 HQHTQHLYPLTPYY

-683 LQVIALLDQLQ
+683 LQVIALLDQLE

-745 LYVTSYDYIRRDIEL
+745 LYVTSYDYMRRDIEL

-1014 KAGGTGLNLTQAQAV
+1014 KAGGTGLNLTKAQAV

-1056 VMVHQMIMKE
+1056 VMVHQLIMKE

-1088 NSEGNIS
+1088 NSDGNIS

>member
-1 MTTFSKSHDMALFII
+1 
-16 TKYDIMSTYKENSFM
+16 M

-56 DNVLSIDLKQSEN
+56 DNVLSIDLQQDEN
-69 GYHVDAVV
+69 IYHVDAVV

-86 SFSFDDEYSL
+86 SFSFDEEYVL
-96 MDYNCECIWCRD
+96 NNYDCECIWCRE

-116 AVLLKLNQLEIPSFP
+116 AVLLKLNQLDIPSFP
-131 YHYVNSQ
+131 YHYTNPK
-138 VEEEKKR
+138 VEEEEMR
-145 QERRHQQQLQRALA
+145 QEEQRQQQLQRTYALKS
-159 LRALETNDLI
+159 LETNQLI
-169 KQNKEYYHNQVS
+169 RQNKEYYHNQVTS
-181 SSISH
+181 FISH
-186 EKYNLTAILNED
+186 EKYQLTPFFHND
-198 DDVLYLDYKIGNAKK
+198 DGNLYLEYKIGHTKK
-213 YIIKDV
+213 YIIKDL
-219 DEFLEHIENKDQVKY
+219 DEFLERIDNEEQFKY
-234 GKYLQFV
+234 GKFLQFV
-241 HTRESFT
+241 HTREAFT
-248 DEALKQIAFLERAK
+248 DEALKQIDFLKSAK
-262 IAMNKVN
+262 NTMN
-269 PENYFFSFRSSL
+269 EIYRGNYFFDFRREF
-281 NFGRYVYIRSEF
+281 NIGRYLYIHSDF

-301 KELGLVHCL
+301 KDLGLNHCD
-310 FKDIDYTIKASLV
+310 FVDIDYAIKV
-323 KEQEYY
+323 RFIQDHHYY
-329 VLKIID
+329 ILHLTD
-335 ENQFYFGKQYIYF
+335 ENTFYSGHRYIYF
-348 ISTFKQ
+348 ISKSDSQ
-354 LTKIQRVQMDLNE
+354 TKIQRLQMNLND
-367 KSFDILLDLFE
+367 KSFDVLLHLLKE
-378 NPMFIKEEDLH
+378 PMFIKEEDFD
-389 DFYKYIWTPM
+389 DFYKYVWTPM
-399 QNSFDLECDFELIQS
+399 QNYFDLECDFEFIQS
-414 PYTFIKIYGDINENE
+414 PYPFIKIYGDMNENE

-446 AFQNDLMTTV
+446 AFQKDVMTTV
-456 QQDIVETYFREH
+456 QQDVVETYFREY
-468 CQQIDEKNGCVYFDS
+468 CQQVDEETGCAYFDS

-492 HTGIEFLQQYSEIY
+492 HTGIEFLQQYCEIY
-506 ISEALKKIGQPVHYQ
+506 ISEALKKIGRPVRYQ
-521 IQVGVKVDHDLISL
+521 IQVGVKVDHDLLSL
-535 DMKSTQIPQMEITEV
+535 DMKSTQIPQMEIAEV

-561 RLKNGELLYLE
+561 RLKSGELLYLE

-577 ELSKFMDEYHINAN
+577 ELSQFMDEYHV
-591 DIQNGS
+591 DIKDIHDGS

-606 ALDNNATE
+606 ALNNDATQ
-614 LQHIQIER
+614 LQHLQIER
-622 DESFQKLIQQF
+622 QASFQDLIQQF
-633 HQHIQYVYPLTSYY
+633 HHQVYPLTPYY
-647 NQLLRDYQKEGYQWL
+647 EKLLRDYQKEGYQWL
-662 RTLYELGF
+662 RTLHDFGF
-670 NGVLADD
+670 NGILADD

-683 LQVIALLDQLQ
+683 LQVIALLDQLE

-728 SDAKTREMMIH
+728 SDAKTRASLIQTMG
-739 NIHDKH
+739 DKH
-745 LYVTSYDYIRRDIEL
+745 LYVTSYDYMRRDVEL
-760 YDAIEFE
+760 YDSIEFE

-851 MVSPFILRRNKKD
+851 MVSPFILRRHKKD

-888 YFANLAQIN
+888 YFANLAKIN
-897 TQLQEIFQMEKVD
+897 TQLQELFQMEKVD

-944 CMDLICNYKA
+944 CMDLLCNYKS
-954 NHQQVLLFSSFTKV
+954 NHQKVLLFSSFTKV

-995 RELVQRFQE
+995 REIVQRFQE

-1014 KAGGTGLNLTQAQAV
+1014 KAGGTGLNLTKAQAV

-1051 GQHHN
+1051 GQYHN
-1056 VMVHQMIMKE
+1056 VIVHQLIMKD

-1075 QAKKKELADMFVE
+1075 QVKKKELADMFVE

-1095 SLSTE
+1095 SLSAE
-1100 DLKALFAM
+1100 DLKELFAM

>member
-1 MTTFSKSHDMALFII
+1 
-16 TKYDIMSTYKENSFM
+16 M
-31 KTDFNLLTLFSN
+31 KTEFNLLTLFSN
-43 PNNISIAKSYDRY
+43 HNNISIARSYDRY
-56 DNVLSIDLKQSEN
+56 DNVLSIDLEQVEN

-86 SFSFDDEYSL
+86 SFSFDEEYSL
-96 MDYNCECIWCRD
+96 TDYNCECIWCRD

-131 YHYVNSQ
+131 YHYTNSQ
-138 VEEEKKR
+138 IEEEKKR
-145 QERRHQQQLQRALA
+145 QEKHHQQQLQRALA

-354 LTKIQRVQMDLNE
+354 LTKIQRIQMDLNE

-389 DFYKYIWTPM
+389 DFYKYIWAPM
-399 QNSFDLECDFELIQS
+399 QNYFDLTCDFELGQS
-414 PYTFIKIYGDINENE
+414 SYTFIKIYGDINENE

-435 YYEDENQNRIH
+435 YYEDENQNHIH
-446 AFQNDLMTTV
+446 AFQNDTITTID
-456 QQDIVETYFREH
+456 QDIVEAYLRQQCH
-468 CQQIDEKNGCVYFDS
+468 QIDEKNGCVYFDS

-492 HTGIEFLQQYSEIY
+492 HDGMEFLQQYSEIY
-506 ISEALKKIGQPVHYQ
+506 ISEALKKMGRPVHYH
-521 IQVGVKVDHDLISL
+521 IQVGVKVEHDLLSL
-535 DMKSTQIPQMEITEV
+535 NMESAQIPPMEIAEV

-561 RLKNGELLYLE
+561 RLKSGELLYLE

-633 HQHIQYVYPLTSYY
+633 HQHTQHLYPLTPYY

-670 NGVLADD
+670 NGILADD

-683 LQVIALLDQLQ
+683 LQVIALLDQLE

-716 KFSQTLPVTCIV
+716 KFSQTLSVTCIV
-728 SDAKTREMMIH
+728 SDANTRKTMIH
-739 NIHDKH
+739 AICGKH

-1014 KAGGTGLNLTQAQAV
+1014 KAGGTGLNLTKAQAV

-1056 VMVHQMIMKE
+1056 VMVHQLIMKE

>member
-1 MTTFSKSHDMALFII
+1 
-16 TKYDIMSTYKENSFM
+16 M

-43 PNNISIAKSYDRY
+43 RNNISIARSYDRY
-56 DNVLSIDLKQSEN
+56 DNVLSIDMKQEDTL
-69 GYHVDAVV
+69 YHVQAMVQV
-77 RVRSEEFQC
+77 RGEEFLC
-86 SFSFDDEYSL
+86 SFTFDNEYHL
-96 MDYNCECIWCRD
+96 HEYQCECIWCTD
-108 GSPCAHIG
+108 DSPCAHIG
-116 AVLLKLNQLEIPSFP
+116 AVLLKLNQLAISSFP
-131 YHYVNSQ
+131 YHYINTEF
-138 VEEEKKR
+138 EEEKKR
-145 QERRHQQQLQRALA
+145 QERHHQQQLQRALA

-354 LTKIQRVQMDLNE
+354 LTKIQRIQMDLNE

-389 DFYKYIWTPM
+389 DFYKYIWAPM
-399 QNSFDLECDFELIQS
+399 QNYFDLTCDFELGQS
-414 PYTFIKIYGDINENE
+414 PYTFIKIYGDINDNE

-435 YYEDENQNRIH
+435 YYEDENQNHIH
-446 AFQNDLMTTV
+446 AFQNDTITTID
-456 QQDIVETYFREH
+456 QDIVETYLRQQCH
-468 CQQIDEKNGCVYFDS
+468 QIDEKNGCVYFDS

-492 HTGIEFLQQYSEIY
+492 HNGIEFLQQYSEIY
-506 ISEALKKIGQPVHYQ
+506 ISEALKKMGRPVHYH

-535 DMKSTQIPQMEITEV
+535 DMTSTQIPQMEITEV

-577 ELSKFMDEYHINAN
+577 ELSNFMDEYHIHTN
-591 DIQNGS
+591 DIQNGCLS
-597 LTLNKNRVF
+597 LNKNRVF

-614 LQHIQIER
+614 LKHIQIER

-633 HQHIQYVYPLTSYY
+633 HQHTQHLYPLTPYY

-716 KFSQTLPVTCIV
+716 KFSKSLPVTCIV
-728 SDAKTREMMIH
+728 SDAKTRETMIH
-739 NIHDKH
+739 AIHGKH
-745 LYVTSYDYIRRDIEL
+745 LYVTSYDYMRRDVEL
-760 YDAIEFE
+760 YDSIEFE

-783 NATSVKQL
+783 NAISVKQL

-837 VKNQD
+837 VKNQN

-897 TQLQEIFQMEKVD
+897 TQLQELFQMEKID
-910 KIVILSM
+910 KIAILAM

-923 ICCEPRMIYDNIYQ
+923 ICCEPRMIYENINQ

-987 GGTSKETR
+987 GETSKEKR
-995 RELVQRFQE
+995 RELVYRFQE

-1014 KAGGTGLNLTQAQAV
+1014 KAGGTGLNLTAAQAV
-1029 IHYDPWWNI
+1029 IHFDPWWNL

-1051 GQHHN
+1051 GQHNN
-1056 VMVHQMIMKE
+1056 VMVHQLIMKE
-1066 SIEEKIQIL
+1066 SIEEKIQVL

-1100 DLKALFAM
+1100 DLKELLAM

>member
-1 MTTFSKSHDMALFII
+1 
-16 TKYDIMSTYKENSFM
+16 M

-86 SFSFDDEYSL
+86 SFSFDEEYSL
-96 MDYNCECIWCRD
+96 TDYNCECIWCRD

-116 AVLLKLNQLEIPSFP
+116 AVLLKLNQLEISSFP
-131 YHYVNSQ
+131 YHYINTEF
-138 VEEEKKR
+138 EEEKKR

-198 DDVLYLDYKIGNAKK
+198 DDVLYLDYKIGNSKK

-335 ENQFYFGKQYIYF
+335 ENQFYFGKQYVYF

-354 LTKIQRVQMDLNE
+354 LTKIQRIQMDLNE

-389 DFYKYIWTPM
+389 DFYKYIWAPM
-399 QNSFDLECDFELIQS
+399 QNYFDLTCDFELGQS

-435 YYEDENQNRIH
+435 YYEDENQNHIH
-446 AFQNDLMTTV
+446 AFQNDTITTID
-456 QQDIVETYFREH
+456 QDIVEAYLRQQCH
-468 CQQIDEKNGCVYFDS
+468 QIDEKNGCVYFDS

-492 HTGIEFLQQYSEIY
+492 HDGIEFLQQYSEIY
-506 ISEALKKIGQPVHYQ
+506 ISEALKKMGRPVHYQ
-521 IQVGVKVDHDLISL
+521 IQVGVKVDHDLLSL
-535 DMKSTQIPQMEITEV
+535 NMESAQIPPMEIAEV

-561 RLKNGELLYLE
+561 RLKSGELLYLE
-572 SPDLE
+572 SPDLK

-633 HQHIQYVYPLTSYY
+633 HQHTQHLYPLTPYY

-670 NGVLADD
+670 NGILADD

-683 LQVIALLDQLQ
+683 LQVIALLDQLE

-739 NIHDKH
+739 AICGKH

-897 TQLQEIFQMEKVD
+897 TQLQELFQMEKVD

-1014 KAGGTGLNLTQAQAV
+1014 KAGGTGLNLTKAQAV

-1056 VMVHQMIMKE
+1056 VMVHQLIMKE

-1088 NSEGNIS
+1088 NSDGNIS

>member
-1 MTTFSKSHDMALFII
+1 
-16 TKYDIMSTYKENSFM
+16 M
-31 KTDFNLLTLFSN
+31 KTDFNLFTLFSN

-56 DNVLSIDLKQSEN
+56 DNVLSIDLQQDEN
-69 GYHVDAVV
+69 IYHVDAVV

-86 SFSFDDEYSL
+86 SFSFDEEYVL
-96 MDYNCECIWCRD
+96 NNYDCECIWCRE

-116 AVLLKLNQLEIPSFP
+116 AVLLKLNQLDIPSFP
-131 YHYVNSQ
+131 YHYTNPK
-138 VEEEKKR
+138 VEEEMR
-145 QERRHQQQLQRALA
+145 QEEQRQQQLQRTYALKS
-159 LRALETNDLI
+159 LETNQLI
-169 KQNKEYYHNQVS
+169 RQNKEYYHNQVTS
-181 SSISH
+181 FISH
-186 EKYNLTAILNED
+186 EKYQLTPFFHND
-198 DDVLYLDYKIGNAKK
+198 DGNLYLEYKIGHTKK
-213 YIIKDV
+213 YIIKDL
-219 DEFLEHIENKDQVKY
+219 DEFLERIDNEEQFKY
-234 GKYLQFV
+234 GKFLQFV
-241 HTRESFT
+241 HTCEAFT
-248 DEALKQIAFLERAK
+248 DEALKQIDFLKSAK
-262 IAMNKVN
+262 NTMN
-269 PENYFFSFRSSL
+269 EIYRGNYFFDFRREF
-281 NFGRYVYIRSEF
+281 NIGRYLYIHSDF

-301 KELGLVHCL
+301 KDLGLNHCD
-310 FKDIDYTIKASLV
+310 FVDIDYAIKV
-323 KEQEYY
+323 RFIQDHHYY
-329 VLKIID
+329 ILHLTD
-335 ENQFYFGKQYIYF
+335 ENTFYSGHRYIYF
-348 ISTFKQ
+348 ISKSDSQ
-354 LTKIQRVQMDLNE
+354 TKIQRLQMNLND
-367 KSFDILLDLFE
+367 KSFDVLLHLLKE
-378 NPMFIKEEDLH
+378 PMFIKEEDFD
-389 DFYKYIWTPM
+389 DFYKYVWTPM
-399 QNSFDLECDFELIQS
+399 QNYFDLECDFEFIQS
-414 PYTFIKIYGDINENE
+414 PYPFIKIYGDMNENE

-446 AFQNDLMTTV
+446 AFQKDVMTTV
-456 QQDIVETYFREH
+456 QQDVVETYFREY
-468 CQQIDEKNGCVYFDS
+468 CQQVDEETGCAYFDS

-492 HTGIEFLQQYSEIY
+492 HTGIEFLQQYCEIY
-506 ISEALKKIGQPVHYQ
+506 ISEALKKIGRPVRYQ
-521 IQVGVKVDHDLISL
+521 IQVGVKVDHDLLSL
-535 DMKSTQIPQMEITEV
+535 DMKSTQIPQMEIAEV

-561 RLKNGELLYLE
+561 RLKSGELLYLE

-577 ELSKFMDEYHINAN
+577 ELSQFMDEYHV
-591 DIQNGS
+591 DIKDIHDGS

-606 ALDNNATE
+606 ALNNDATQ
-614 LQHIQIER
+614 LQHLQIER
-622 DESFQKLIQQF
+622 QASFQDLIQQF
-633 HQHIQYVYPLTSYY
+633 HHQVYPLTPYY
-647 NQLLRDYQKEGYQWL
+647 EKLLRDYQKEGYQWL
-662 RTLYELGF
+662 RTLHDFGF
-670 NGVLADD
+670 NGILADD

-683 LQVIALLDQLQ
+683 LQVIALLDQLE

-728 SDAKTREMMIH
+728 SDAKTRASLIQTMG
-739 NIHDKH
+739 DKH
-745 LYVTSYDYIRRDIEL
+745 LYVTSYDYMRRDVEL
-760 YDAIEFE
+760 YDSIEFE

-851 MVSPFILRRNKKD
+851 MVSPFILRRHKKD

-888 YFANLAQIN
+888 YFANLAKIN
-897 TQLQEIFQMEKVD
+897 TQLQELFQMEKVD

-944 CMDLICNYKA
+944 CMDLLCNYKS
-954 NHQQVLLFSSFTKV
+954 NHQKVLLFSSFTKV

-1014 KAGGTGLNLTQAQAV
+1014 KAGGTGLNLTKAQAV

-1051 GQHHN
+1051 GQYHN
-1056 VMVHQMIMKE
+1056 VIVHQLIMKD

-1095 SLSTE
+1095 SLSAE
-1100 DLKALFAM
+1100 DLKNLFAM

>member
-1 MTTFSKSHDMALFII
+1 
-16 TKYDIMSTYKENSFM
+16 M
-31 KTDFNLLTLFSN
+31 KTDFNLFTLFSN

-56 DNVLSIDLKQSEN
+56 DNVLSIDLQQDEN
-69 GYHVDAVV
+69 IYHVDAVV

-86 SFSFDDEYSL
+86 SFSFDEEYVL
-96 MDYNCECIWCRD
+96 NNYDCECIWCRE

-116 AVLLKLNQLEIPSFP
+116 AVLLKLNQLDIPSFP
-131 YHYVNSQ
+131 YHYTNPK
-138 VEEEKKR
+138 VEEEMR
-145 QERRHQQQLQRALA
+145 QEEQRQQQLQRTYALKS
-159 LRALETNDLI
+159 LETNQLI
-169 KQNKEYYHNQVS
+169 RQNKEYYHNQVTS
-181 SSISH
+181 FISH
-186 EKYNLTAILNED
+186 EKYQLTPFFHND
-198 DDVLYLDYKIGNAKK
+198 DGNLYLEYKIGHTKK
-213 YIIKDV
+213 YIIKDL
-219 DEFLEHIENKDQVKY
+219 DEFLERIDNEEQFKY
-234 GKYLQFV
+234 GKFLQFV
-241 HTRESFT
+241 HTCEAFT
-248 DEALKQIAFLERAK
+248 DEALKQIDFLKSAK
-262 IAMNKVN
+262 NTMN
-269 PENYFFSFRSSL
+269 EIYRGNYFFDFRREF
-281 NFGRYVYIRSEF
+281 NIGRYLYIHSDF

-301 KELGLVHCL
+301 KDLGLNHCD
-310 FKDIDYTIKASLV
+310 FVDIDYAIKV
-323 KEQEYY
+323 RFIQDHHYY
-329 VLKIID
+329 ILHLTD
-335 ENQFYFGKQYIYF
+335 ENTFYSGHRYIYF
-348 ISTFKQ
+348 ISKSDSQ
-354 LTKIQRVQMDLNE
+354 TKIQRLQMNLND
-367 KSFDILLDLFE
+367 KSFDVLLHLLKE
-378 NPMFIKEEDLH
+378 PMFIKEEDFG
-389 DFYKYIWTPM
+389 DFYKYVWTPM
-399 QNSFDLECDFELIQS
+399 QNYFDLECDFEFIQS
-414 PYTFIKIYGDINENE
+414 PYPFIKIYGDMNENE

-446 AFQNDLMTTV
+446 AFQKDVMTTV
-456 QQDIVETYFREH
+456 QQDVVETYFREY
-468 CQQIDEKNGCVYFDS
+468 CQQVDEETGCAYFDS

-492 HTGIEFLQQYSEIY
+492 HTGIEFLQQYCEIY
-506 ISEALKKIGQPVHYQ
+506 ISEALKKIGRPVRYQ
-521 IQVGVKVDHDLISL
+521 IQVGVKVDHDLLSL
-535 DMKSTQIPQMEITEV
+535 DMKSTQIPQMEIAEV

-561 RLKNGELLYLE
+561 RLKSGELLYLE

-577 ELSKFMDEYHINAN
+577 ELSQFMDEYHV
-591 DIQNGS
+591 DIKDIHDGS

-606 ALDNNATE
+606 ALNNDATQ
-614 LQHIQIER
+614 LQHLQIER
-622 DESFQKLIQQF
+622 QASFQDLIQQF
-633 HQHIQYVYPLTSYY
+633 HHQVYPLTPYY
-647 NQLLRDYQKEGYQWL
+647 EKLLRDYQKEGYQWL
-662 RTLYELGF
+662 RTLHDFGF
-670 NGVLADD
+670 NGILADD

-683 LQVIALLDQLQ
+683 LQVIALLDQLE

-728 SDAKTREMMIH
+728 SDAKTRASLIQTMG
-739 NIHDKH
+739 DKR
-745 LYVTSYDYIRRDIEL
+745 LYVTSYDYMRRDVEL
-760 YDAIEFE
+760 YDSIEFE

-851 MVSPFILRRNKKD
+851 MVSPFILRRHKKD

-888 YFANLAQIN
+888 YFANLAKIN
-897 TQLQEIFQMEKVD
+897 TQLQELFQMEKVD

-944 CMDLICNYKA
+944 CMDLLCNYKS
-954 NHQQVLLFSSFTKV
+954 NHQKVLLFSSFTKV

-1014 KAGGTGLNLTQAQAV
+1014 KAGGTGLNLTKAQAV

-1051 GQHHN
+1051 GQYHN
-1056 VMVHQMIMKE
+1056 VIVHQLIMKD

-1095 SLSTE
+1095 SLSAE
-1100 DLKALFAM
+1100 DLKNLFAM

>member
-1 MTTFSKSHDMALFII
+1 
-16 TKYDIMSTYKENSFM
+16 M

-43 PNNISIAKSYDRY
+43 RNNISIARSYDRY
-56 DNVLSIDLKQSEN
+56 DNVLSIDMKQEDTL
-69 GYHVDAVV
+69 YYVQAMVKV
-77 RVRSEEFQC
+77 RGEEFLC
-86 SFSFDDEYSL
+86 SFTFDNEYHL
-96 MDYNCECIWCRD
+96 HEYQCECIWCTD
-108 GSPCAHIG
+108 DSPCAHIG

-131 YHYVNSQ
+131 YHYINTEF
-138 VEEEKKR
+138 EEEKKR
-145 QERRHQQQLQRALA
+145 QERCHQQQLQRALA
-159 LRALETNDLI
+159 IRALETNDLI

-186 EKYNLTAILNED
+186 EKYNLTAILNGD

-213 YIIKDV
+213 YIIKDI
-219 DEFLEHIENKDQVKY
+219 DKFLEHIENQDQVKY

-269 PENYFFSFRSSL
+269 PENYFFNFRSLL

-354 LTKIQRVQMDLNE
+354 LTKIQRIQMDLNE

-389 DFYKYIWTPM
+389 DFYKYIWAPM
-399 QNSFDLECDFELIQS
+399 QNYFDLTCDFDFEQS
-414 PYTFIKIYGDINENE
+414 SYTFIKIYGDINENE
-429 QIYFKI
+429 QIYFKV
-435 YYEDENQNRIH
+435 YYEDENQNHIH
-446 AFQNDLMTTV
+446 AFQNDTITTID
-456 QQDIVETYFREH
+456 QDIVEAYLRQQCH
-468 CQQIDEKNGCVYFDS
+468 QIDEKNGCVYFDS

-492 HTGIEFLQQYSEIY
+492 HDGIEFLQQYSEIY
-506 ISEALKKIGQPVHYQ
+506 ISEALKKMGRPVHYQ
-521 IQVGVKVDHDLISL
+521 IQVGVKVDHDLLSL
-535 DMKSTQIPQMEITEV
+535 NMESAQIPQMEIAEV

-577 ELSKFMDEYHINAN
+577 ELSNLMDEYHIHAN

-597 LTLNKNRVF
+597 LSLNKNRVF
-606 ALDNNATE
+606 ALDNDVTE

-622 DESFQKLIQQF
+622 DASFQKLIQQF
-633 HQHIQYVYPLTSYY
+633 HQHTQHLYPLTSYY

-670 NGVLADD
+670 NGILADD

-683 LQVIALLDQLQ
+683 LQVIALLDQLE
-694 TDKPSLVVCPSSLIY
+694 TNKPSLVVCPSSLIY

-716 KFSQTLPVTCIV
+716 KFSKSLPVTCIV
-728 SDAKTREMMIH
+728 SDAKTRETMIH
-739 NIHDKH
+739 AIHGKH
-745 LYVTSYDYIRRDIEL
+745 LYVTSYDYMRRDVEL
-760 YDAIEFE
+760 YDSIEFE

-783 NATSVKQL
+783 NAISVKQL

-823 YNYHYFQKKFETDI
+823 YNYHYFQKTFETDI
-837 VKNQD
+837 VKNQN

-897 TQLQEIFQMEKVD
+897 TQLQELFQMEKID
-910 KIVILSM
+910 KIAILAM

-923 ICCEPRMIYDNIYQ
+923 ICCEPRMIYENINQ

-987 GGTSKETR
+987 GETSKEKR
-995 RELVQRFQE
+995 RELVYRFQE

-1014 KAGGTGLNLTQAQAV
+1014 KAGGTGLNLTAAQAV
-1029 IHYDPWWNI
+1029 IHFDPWWNL

-1051 GQHHN
+1051 GQHNN
-1056 VMVHQMIMKE
+1056 VMVHQLIMKE

-1100 DLKALFAM
+1100 DLKELLAM

>member
-1 MTTFSKSHDMALFII
+1 
-16 TKYDIMSTYKENSFM
+16 M

-43 PNNISIAKSYDRY
+43 RNNISIAKSYDRY

-116 AVLLKLNQLEIPSFP
+116 AVLLKLNQLNISSFP
-131 YHYVNSQ
+131 YHYANSQ

-248 DEALKQIAFLERAK
+248 DEALKHIAFLERAK

-301 KELGLVHCL
+301 KELGLVHCF

-354 LTKIQRVQMDLNE
+354 LTKIQRIQMDLNE

-389 DFYKYIWTPM
+389 DFYKYIWAPM
-399 QNSFDLECDFELIQS
+399 QNYFDLTSDFELGQS

-435 YYEDENQNRIH
+435 YYEDENQNHIH
-446 AFQNDLMTTV
+446 AFQNDTITTID
-456 QQDIVETYFREH
+456 QDIVEAYLRQQCH
-468 CQQIDEKNGCVYFDS
+468 QIDEKNGCVYFDS

-506 ISEALKKIGQPVHYQ
+506 ISEALKKIGQPVHYH
-521 IQVGVKVDHDLISL
+521 IQVGVKVDHDLLSL
-535 DMKSTQIPQMEITEV
+535 NMESAQIPPMEIAEV

-561 RLKNGELLYLE
+561 RLKSGELLYLE

-683 LQVIALLDQLQ
+683 LQVIALLDQLE

-760 YDAIEFE
+760 YDSIEFE

-851 MVSPFILRRNKKD
+851 IVSPFILRRNKKD

-1056 VMVHQMIMKE
+1056 VMVHQLIMKE

-1088 NSEGNIS
+1088 NSDGNIS

>member
-1 MTTFSKSHDMALFII
+1 
-16 TKYDIMSTYKENSFM
+16 M

-56 DNVLSIDLKQSEN
+56 DNVLSIDLEQVEN
-69 GYHVDAVV
+69 GYHVNAVV

-96 MDYNCECIWCRD
+96 TDYNCECIWCRD

-131 YHYVNSQ
+131 YHYTNSK

-145 QERRHQQQLQRALA
+145 QEKHHQQQLQRALA

-354 LTKIQRVQMDLNE
+354 LTKIQRIQMDLNE

-389 DFYKYIWTPM
+389 DFYKYIWAPM
-399 QNSFDLECDFELIQS
+399 QNYFDLTCDFELGQS

-435 YYEDENQNRIH
+435 YYEDENQNHIH
-446 AFQNDLMTTV
+446 AFQNDTITTID
-456 QQDIVETYFREH
+456 QDIVEAYLRQQCH
-468 CQQIDEKNGCVYFDS
+468 QIDEKNGCVYFDS

-492 HTGIEFLQQYSEIY
+492 HDGMEFLQQYSKIY
-506 ISEALKKIGQPVHYQ
+506 ISEALKKMGRPVHYQ
-521 IQVGVKVDHDLISL
+521 IQVGVKVDHDLLSL
-535 DMKSTQIPQMEITEV
+535 NMESAQIPPMEIAEV
-550 LSKYRRKKKFH
+550 LSKYRQKKKFH

-577 ELSKFMDEYHINAN
+577 ELSNFMDEYHINAN

-597 LTLNKNRVF
+597 LTLNKNCVF

-633 HQHIQYVYPLTSYY
+633 HQHTQHLYPLTPYY

-683 LQVIALLDQLQ
+683 LQVIALLDQLE

-1014 KAGGTGLNLTQAQAV
+1014 KAGGTGLNLTKAQAV

-1056 VMVHQMIMKE
+1056 VMVHQLIMKE

>member
-1 MTTFSKSHDMALFII
+1 
-16 TKYDIMSTYKENSFM
+16 M

-56 DNVLSIDLKQSEN
+56 DNVLSIDLEQVEN

-86 SFSFDDEYSL
+86 SFSFDEEYSL
-96 MDYNCECIWCRD
+96 TDYNCECIWCRD

-131 YHYVNSQ
+131 YHYTNSQ
-138 VEEEKKR
+138 IEEEKKR
-145 QERRHQQQLQRALA
+145 QEKHRQQQLQRALA
-159 LRALETNDLI
+159 IRALETNDLI

-354 LTKIQRVQMDLNE
+354 LTKIQRIQMDLNE

-389 DFYKYIWTPM
+389 DFYKYIWAPM
-399 QNSFDLECDFELIQS
+399 QNYFDLTCDFELGQS

-435 YYEDENQNRIH
+435 YYEDENQNHIH
-446 AFQNDLMTTV
+446 AFQNDTITTID
-456 QQDIVETYFREH
+456 QDIVEAYLRQQCH
-468 CQQIDEKNGCVYFDS
+468 QIDEKNGCVYFDS

-492 HTGIEFLQQYSEIY
+492 HDGIEFLQQYSEIY
-506 ISEALKKIGQPVHYQ
+506 ISEALKKMGRPVHYQ
-521 IQVGVKVDHDLISL
+521 IQVGVKVDHDLLSL
-535 DMKSTQIPQMEITEV
+535 NMESAQIPPMEIAEV

-577 ELSKFMDEYHINAN
+577 ELSNFMDEYHINAN

-633 HQHIQYVYPLTSYY
+633 HQHTQHLYPLTPYY

-683 LQVIALLDQLQ
+683 LQVIALLDQLE

-745 LYVTSYDYIRRDIEL
+745 LYVTSYDYMRRDIEL

-1014 KAGGTGLNLTQAQAV
+1014 KAGGTGLNLTKAQAV

-1056 VMVHQMIMKE
+1056 VMVHQLIMKE

-1088 NSEGNIS
+1088 NSDGNIS

>member
-1 MTTFSKSHDMALFII
+1 
-16 TKYDIMSTYKENSFM
+16 M
-31 KTDFNLLTLFSN
+31 KTEFNLLTLFSN
-43 PNNISIAKSYDRY
+43 RNNISIARSYDRY
-56 DNVLSIDLKQSEN
+56 DNVLSIDMKQEDTL
-69 GYHVDAVV
+69 YHVQAMVQV
-77 RVRSEEFQC
+77 RGEEFLC
-86 SFSFDDEYSL
+86 SFIFDNEYHL
-96 MDYNCECIWCRD
+96 HEYQCECIWCTD
-108 GSPCAHIG
+108 DSPCAHIG
-116 AVLLKLNQLEIPSFP
+116 AVLLKLNQLAISSFP
-131 YHYVNSQ
+131 YHYINTEF
-138 VEEEKKR
+138 EEEKKR

-181 SSISH
+181 SSISN
-186 EKYNLTAILNED
+186 EKYNLTAILNGD

-335 ENQFYFGKQYIYF
+335 ENQFYYGKQYIYF

-354 LTKIQRVQMDLNE
+354 LTKIQRIQMDLNE

-389 DFYKYIWTPM
+389 DFYKYIWAPM
-399 QNSFDLECDFELIQS
+399 QNYFDLTCDFELGQS

-435 YYEDENQNRIH
+435 YYEDENQNHIH
-446 AFQNDLMTTV
+446 AFQNDTITTID
-456 QQDIVETYFREH
+456 QDIVEAYLRQQCH
-468 CQQIDEKNGCVYFDS
+468 QIDEKNGCVYFDS

-492 HTGIEFLQQYSEIY
+492 HDGIEFLQQYSEIY
-506 ISEALKKIGQPVHYQ
+506 ISEALKKMGRPVHYQ
-521 IQVGVKVDHDLISL
+521 IQVGVKVDHDLLSL
-535 DMKSTQIPQMEITEV
+535 NMESAQIPPMEIAEV

-561 RLKNGELLYLE
+561 RLKSGELLYLE

-577 ELSKFMDEYHINAN
+577 ELSNLIDEYHIHVN

-597 LTLNKNRVF
+597 LSLNKNRVF
-606 ALDNNATE
+606 ALDNDVTE

-622 DESFQKLIQQF
+622 DASFQKLIQQF
-633 HQHIQYVYPLTSYY
+633 HQHTQHLYPLTSYY

-670 NGVLADD
+670 NGILADD

-683 LQVIALLDQLQ
+683 LQVIALLDQLE
-694 TDKPSLVVCPSSLIY
+694 TNKPSLVVCPSSLIY

-716 KFSQTLPVTCIV
+716 KFSKSLPVTCIV
-728 SDAKTREMMIH
+728 SDAKTRETMIH
-739 NIHDKH
+739 AIHGKH
-745 LYVTSYDYIRRDIEL
+745 LYVTSYDYMRRDVEL
-760 YDAIEFE
+760 YDSIEFE

-783 NATSVKQL
+783 NAISVKQL

-823 YNYHYFQKKFETDI
+823 YNYHYFQKTFETDI
-837 VKNQD
+837 VKNQN

-897 TQLQEIFQMEKVD
+897 TQLQELFQMEKID
-910 KIVILSM
+910 KIAILAM

-923 ICCEPRMIYDNIYQ
+923 ICCEPRMIYENINQ

-987 GGTSKETR
+987 GETSKEKR
-995 RELVQRFQE
+995 RELVYRFQE

-1014 KAGGTGLNLTQAQAV
+1014 KAGGTGLNLTAAQAV
-1029 IHYDPWWNI
+1029 IHFDPWWNL

-1051 GQHHN
+1051 GQHNN
-1056 VMVHQMIMKE
+1056 VMVHQLIMKE
-1066 SIEEKIQIL
+1066 SIEEKIQVL

-1100 DLKALFAM
+1100 DLKELLAM

>member
-1 MTTFSKSHDMALFII
+1 
-16 TKYDIMSTYKENSFM
+16 M

-43 PNNISIAKSYDRY
+43 RNNISIARSYDRY
-56 DNVLSIDLKQSEN
+56 DNVLSIDMKQEDTL
-69 GYHVDAVV
+69 YHVQAMVQV
-77 RVRSEEFQC
+77 RGEEFLC
-86 SFSFDDEYSL
+86 SFTFDNEYHL
-96 MDYNCECIWCRD
+96 HEYQCECIWCTD
-108 GSPCAHIG
+108 DSPCAHIG
-116 AVLLKLNQLEIPSFP
+116 AVLLKLNQLAISSFP
-131 YHYVNSQ
+131 YHYINTEF
-138 VEEEKKR
+138 EEEKKR

-219 DEFLEHIENKDQVKY
+219 DKFLEHIENKDQVKY

-301 KELGLVHCL
+301 KELGLVHCF

-354 LTKIQRVQMDLNE
+354 LIKIQRIQMDLNE

-389 DFYKYIWTPM
+389 DFYKYIWAPM

-435 YYEDENQNRIH
+435 YYEDENQNHIH
-446 AFQNDLMTTV
+446 AFQNDTITTID
-456 QQDIVETYFREH
+456 QDIVEAYLRQQCH
-468 CQQIDEKNGCVYFDS
+468 QIDEKNGCVYFDS

-492 HTGIEFLQQYSEIY
+492 HDGIEFLQQYSEIY
-506 ISEALKKIGQPVHYQ
+506 ISEALKKMGRPVHYQ
-521 IQVGVKVDHDLISL
+521 IQVGVKVDHDLLSL
-535 DMKSTQIPQMEITEV
+535 NMESAQIPPMEIAEV

-577 ELSKFMDEYHINAN
+577 ELSKFLDEYHINAN

-670 NGVLADD
+670 NGILADD

-683 LQVIALLDQLQ
+683 LQVIALLDQLE

-760 YDAIEFE
+760 YDSIEFE

-851 MVSPFILRRNKKD
+851 IVSPFILRRNKKD

-1056 VMVHQMIMKE
+1056 VMVHQLIMKE

-1088 NSEGNIS
+1088 NSDGNIS

>member
-1 MTTFSKSHDMALFII
+1 
-16 TKYDIMSTYKENSFM
+16 M
-31 KTDFNLLTLFSN
+31 KTEFNLLTLFSN
-43 PNNISIAKSYDRY
+43 HNNISIARSYDRY
-56 DNVLSIDLKQSEN
+56 DNVLSIDLEQVEN
-69 GYHVDAVV
+69 GYHVNAVV

-96 MDYNCECIWCRD
+96 TDYNCECIWCRD

-131 YHYVNSQ
+131 YHYTNSK

-145 QERRHQQQLQRALA
+145 QEKHHQQQLQRALA

-354 LTKIQRVQMDLNE
+354 LTKIQRIQMDLNE

-389 DFYKYIWTPM
+389 DFYKYIWAPM
-399 QNSFDLECDFELIQS
+399 QNYFDLTCDFELGQS

-435 YYEDENQNRIH
+435 YYEDENQNHIH
-446 AFQNDLMTTV
+446 AFQNDTITTID
-456 QQDIVETYFREH
+456 QDIVEAYLRQQCH
-468 CQQIDEKNGCVYFDS
+468 QIDEKNGCVYFDS

-506 ISEALKKIGQPVHYQ
+506 ISEALKKMGRPVHYH
-521 IQVGVKVDHDLISL
+521 IQVGVKVDHDLLSL
-535 DMKSTQIPQMEITEV
+535 NMESAQIPPMEIAEV

-561 RLKNGELLYLE
+561 RLKSGELLYLE

-633 HQHIQYVYPLTSYY
+633 QKHTQHLYPLTPYY

-683 LQVIALLDQLQ
+683 LQVIALLDQLE
-694 TDKPSLVVCPSSLIY
+694 TNKPSLVVCPSSLIY

-745 LYVTSYDYIRRDIEL
+745 LYVTSYDYMRRDIEL

-1014 KAGGTGLNLTQAQAV
+1014 KAGGTGLNLTKAQAV

-1056 VMVHQMIMKE
+1056 VMVHQLIMKE

>member
-1 MTTFSKSHDMALFII
+1 
-16 TKYDIMSTYKENSFM
+16 M

-56 DNVLSIDLKQSEN
+56 DNVLSIDLEQVEN

-86 SFSFDDEYSL
+86 SFSFDEEYSL
-96 MDYNCECIWCRD
+96 TDYNCECIWCRD

-131 YHYVNSQ
+131 YHYTNSQ
-138 VEEEKKR
+138 IEEEKKR

-354 LTKIQRVQMDLNE
+354 LTKIQRIQMDLNE

-389 DFYKYIWTPM
+389 DFYKYIWAPM
-399 QNSFDLECDFELIQS
+399 QNYFDLTCDFELGQS

-435 YYEDENQNRIH
+435 YYEDENQNHIH
-446 AFQNDLMTTV
+446 AFQNDTITTID
-456 QQDIVETYFREH
+456 QDIVEAYLRQQCH
-468 CQQIDEKNGCVYFDS
+468 QIDEKNGCVYFDS

-506 ISEALKKIGQPVHYQ
+506 ISEALKKMGRPVHYH
-521 IQVGVKVDHDLISL
+521 IQVGVKVDHDLLSL
-535 DMKSTQIPQMEITEV
+535 NMESTQIPQMEIAEV

-561 RLKNGELLYLE
+561 RLKSGELLYLE

-633 HQHIQYVYPLTSYY
+633 HQHTQHLYPLTPYY

-683 LQVIALLDQLQ
+683 LQVIALLDQLE

-1014 KAGGTGLNLTQAQAV
+1014 KAGGTGLNLTKAQAV

-1056 VMVHQMIMKE
+1056 VMVHQLIMKE

>member
-1 MTTFSKSHDMALFII
+1 
-16 TKYDIMSTYKENSFM
+16 M

-56 DNVLSIDLKQSEN
+56 DNVLSIDLEQVEN

-86 SFSFDDEYSL
+86 SFSFDEEYSL
-96 MDYNCECIWCRD
+96 TDYNCECIWCRD

-116 AVLLKLNQLEIPSFP
+116 AVLLKLNQLAISSFP
-131 YHYVNSQ
+131 YHYINTEF
-138 VEEEKKR
+138 EEEKKR

-354 LTKIQRVQMDLNE
+354 LTKIQRIQMDLNE

-389 DFYKYIWTPM
+389 DFYKYIWAPM
-399 QNSFDLECDFELIQS
+399 QNYFDLTCDFELEQS

-435 YYEDENQNRIH
+435 YYEDENQNHIH
-446 AFQNDLMTTV
+446 AFQNDTITTID
-456 QQDIVETYFREH
+456 QDIVEAYLRQQCH
-468 CQQIDEKNGCVYFDS
+468 QIDEKNGCVYFDS

-492 HTGIEFLQQYSEIY
+492 HDGIEFLQQYSEIY
-506 ISEALKKIGQPVHYQ
+506 ISEALKKMGRPVHYH
-521 IQVGVKVDHDLISL
+521 IQVGVKVDHDLLSL
-535 DMKSTQIPQMEITEV
+535 NMESTQIPPMEIAEV

-561 RLKNGELLYLE
+561 RLKSGELLYLE
-572 SPDLE
+572 SPDLK
-577 ELSKFMDEYHINAN
+577 ELSIFMDEYHINAN

-622 DESFQKLIQQF
+622 DASFQKLIQQF
-633 HQHIQYVYPLTSYY
+633 QKHTQHLYPLTSYY

-728 SDAKTREMMIH
+728 SDANTRKSMIH
-739 NIHDKH
+739 AICGKH

-897 TQLQEIFQMEKVD
+897 TQLQELFQIEKVD

-1056 VMVHQMIMKE
+1056 VMVHQLIMKE